1 MSVIRILFAC
11 VVLSLPACSGGGSST
26 PIATSQS
33 ARSTEAETTIDG
45 TVVHLTAIQTSQ
57 LPDAVARQYGIDRAP
72 TDILL
77 LVNLREVGNGQAP
90 VITAT
95 VTDLLGHTNPVQLR
109 EVQVAQPG
117 GSTIDYIGTVD
128 VALPET
134 LRFTVDATRGGA
146 SATVELSRDF
156 YPQ

>member
-1 MSVIRILFAC
+1 VIASADVSDGCFHKMAG
-11 VVLSLPACSGGGSST
+11 VLSAKRLE
-26 PIATSQS
+26 ILS
-33 ARSTEAETTIDG
+33 AVIETTIDG

-109 EVQVAQPG
+109 EVQVAQTG
-117 GSTIDYIGTVD
+117 YSTID
-128 VALPET
+128 
-134 LRFTVDATRGGA
+134 
-146 SATVELSRDF
+146 
-156 YPQ
+156 